1 MFWDKIAG
9 FYDFFENC
17 FNGEVNKKLVVEVVG
32 LVEKDDEVLEC
43 ACGTGMITKGIAAR
57 CKEVV
62 ATDFSEGMLK
72 QARKNCVHLKNVK
85 IEKADIM
92 HLRYEDEA
100 FDRIVAGNV
109 IHLLDEPYKALGE
122 LLRVCKKGG
131 YVIIPTYINNKTE
144 NKPKFIVRFLKRLG
158 ADFKK
163 EFNYDSYKQ
172 FFAKAGFEEVQ
183 YKLVKG
189 KLPCA
194 IAVIRKTISKNIRQ
208 ILCS

>member
-9 FYDFFENC
+9 FYDFFEKC
-17 FNGEVNKKLVVEVVG
+17 FNGEVNKKLVAEVAD
-32 LVEKDDEVLEC
+32 LIEKDDVVLEC
-43 ACGTGMITKGIAAR
+43 ACGTGMITGGISPR

-62 ATDFSEGMLK
+62 ATDFSEGMLG

-92 HLRYEDEA
+92 HLGYEDEA
-100 FDRIVAGNV
+100 FDKVVAGNV
-109 IHLLDEPYKALGE
+109 IHLLDEPYKALEE
-122 LLRVCKKGG
+122 LMRVCKNGG

-144 NKPKFIVRFLKRLG
+144 GKPKLVVKCLEKLG

-163 EFNYDSYKQ
+163 EFTFDSYKQ
-172 FFAKAGFEEVQ
+172 FFYKAGFEEVQ
-183 YKLVKG
+183 YKLIKG

-194 IAVIRKTISKNIRQ
+194 IAVIRKGSMQ
-208 ILCS
+208 QSSFLE